1 VIVADASAVVAA
13 LLNDGPA
20 RRNLSSLP
28 IHAPH
33 LVDVEVVSVLRRLSL
48 SGQLDPTLAER
59 MINVLANLGIRRHGS
74 TGLLGRVWRL
84 RGNLTAYDA
93 TYVALAETLEC
104 PLLTSDRRLA
114 EAVGPRCLIQLVPG

>member
-1 VIVADASAVVAA
+1 MIVADASAVVAA

-48 SGQLDPTLAER
+48 SGQLAPPLAER
-59 MINVLANLGIRRHGS
+59 MITVLANLGIRRHDS
-74 TGLLGRVWRL
+74 TGLLGRVWCL

-93 TYVALAETLEC
+93 TYVALAETLDC

-114 EAVGPRCLIQLVPG
+114 GAVGPRCLIQLVPG